1 MTKWFDTNYHYLVP
15 EIGPETVFALSS
27 DRFARQVAEAKADGF
42 TVRPVVVG
50 PVTLLALAKATDAA
64 PDGFDPLSR
73 LDDLLPGV
81 RRAARRRCAPPAP
94 SGCSSTSPRS

>member
-73 LDDLLPGV
+73 LDDLLPV
-81 RRAARRRCAPPAP
+81 YVELLAALRAPAP
-94 SGCSSTSPRS
+94 SGSSSTSPRS